1 MAGRERGPCVRRAR
15 HCVPWG
21 RPSTYWIVAAV
32 CASAWLCSIGSAAPR
47 YDPGVSDTEIKIGQT
62 MAYSGPA
69 SAYGTIGRA
78 EAAYFDKINS
88 EGGVNGRKITLIS
101 VDDGYSP
108 PRTVEQTRRLVEQE
122 GVLLLFSSLGTD
134 PNAAVHAYL
143 NAKHVPQ
150 LFIAST
156 GMQWDDP
163 GHFPW
168 TMALAPNQRVNLAH
182 ETQFLLEGHPQSKI
196 AVLYENT
203 DFGRE
208 YLAVLKELLGERA
221 HGMIVAEASYETS
234 DATVDTQII
243 ALQASGA
250 DTFFNFSTPKFA
262 AQSIRKIY
270 DLGWRPTHF
279 LSSAVSS
286 IATVL
291 EPAGLEKS
299 VGLISVAYWK
309 DPTDPRLRDDPAVRD
324 YLAWMARFYPRGD
337 VSEIQNVFGYSAA
350 QLTVHVLRKC
360 RDEVTREN
368 VMRQAA
374 SLEHV
379 ELPMLLPGI
388 TVNTRPDDYL
398 PIKDMQ
404 MVRFDG
410 RQWVPFP

>member
-1 MAGRERGPCVRRAR
+1 MAG
-15 HCVPWG
+15 
-21 RPSTYWIVAAV
+21 AA
-32 CASAWLCSIGSAAPR
+32 SR
-47 YDPGVSDTEIKIGQT
+47 YDPGVSETEIRIGQT

-78 EAAYFDKINS
+78 EVAYLDKINS
-88 EGGVNGRKITLIS
+88 EGGVNGRKVTLIS

-122 GVLLLFSSLGTD
+122 GVLLFFSSLGTD

-143 NAKHVPQ
+143 NARHVPQ

-163 GHFPW
+163 KHFPW
-168 TMALAPNQRVNLAH
+168 TMALAPNQKVNLTH
-182 ETQFLLEGHPQSKI
+182 ELQYLLEHRPQAKV

-208 YLAVLKELLGERA
+208 YLAVLKELMGERA
-221 HGMIVAEASYETS
+221 REMLVAEASYETS
-234 DATVDTQII
+234 DATVDSQII
-243 ALQASGA
+243 ALRASGA

-262 AQSIRKIY
+262 SQSIRKIH
-270 DLGWRPTHF
+270 DLGWRPMHF

-291 EPAGLEKS
+291 QPAGLEKS
-299 VGLISVAYWK
+299 IGLISVAYWK
-309 DPTDPRLRDDPAVRD
+309 DPTDLRWQDDPAVRD
-324 YLAWMARFYPRGD
+324 YLDWMKRFYPSGD

-350 QLTVHVLRKC
+350 QLMVHVLRKC
-360 RDEVTREN
+360 GDDLTREN
-368 VMRQAA
+368 VMRNA
-374 SLEHV
+374 SALERV

-388 TVNTRPDDYL
+388 TVNTAPDDYL
-398 PIKDMQ
+398 PIKEMQ

>member
-1 MAGRERGPCVRRAR
+1 MAL
-15 HCVPWG
+15 
-21 RPSTYWIVAAV
+21 STAFAFAIACLCSV
-32 CASAWLCSIGSAAPR
+32 ASAPPR
-47 YDPGVSDTEIKIGQT
+47 YDPGVSDSEIKIGQT

-78 EAAYFDKINS
+78 EAAYFKKINS
-88 EGGVNGRKITLIS
+88 EGGVNGRKVTLIS

-108 PRTVEQTRRLVEQE
+108 PRTVEQTRRLAEQE
-122 GVLLLFSSLGTD
+122 GVLLFFSSLGTD

-143 NAKHVPQ
+143 NARRVPQ

-163 GHFPW
+163 KHFPW
-168 TMALAPNQRVNLAH
+168 TMALAPNQKVNLFH
-182 ETQFLLEGHPQSKI
+182 EAQYLLERRPQAKI

-208 YLAVLKELLGERA
+208 YLAVLRELLGARA
-221 HGMIVAEASYETS
+221 HDMLVAEVSYETT
-234 DATVDTQII
+234 DVTVDTQII
-243 ALQASGA
+243 SLEASGA

-262 AQSIRKIY
+262 SQSIRKIY
-270 DLGWRPTHF
+270 DLGWRPMHF

-291 EPAGLEKS
+291 QPAGLEKS
-299 VGLISVAYWK
+299 IGLISVAYWK
-309 DPTDPRLRDDPAVRD
+309 DPADPRWRGDQAVKD
-324 YLAWMARFYPRGD
+324 YLAWIARFYPSGD

-350 QLTVHVLRKC
+350 QLMVHVLRKC
-360 RDEVTREN
+360 GNDLTREN

-379 ELPMLLPGI
+379 QLPMLLPGI

-398 PIKDMQ
+398 PIKEMQ

-410 RQWVPFP
+410 KQWVPFP

>member
-1 MAGRERGPCVRRAR
+1 MQLTFSIGAV
-15 HCVPWG
+15 
-21 RPSTYWIVAAV
+21 IAAV
-32 CASAWLCSIGSAAPR
+32 CLCATVGAAPR

-78 EAAYFDKINS
+78 EAAYLDKVNS

-101 VDDGYSP
+101 VDDAYSP
-108 PRTVEQTRRLVEQE
+108 PRTLEQTRRLVEQE
-122 GVLLLFSSLGTD
+122 GVLLFFSSLGTD

-143 NAKHVPQ
+143 NARHIPQ

-163 GHFPW
+163 KHFPW
-168 TMALAPNQRVNLAH
+168 TMALAPNQKVNLLH
-182 ETQFLLEGHPQSKI
+182 EAQYLLERRPQAKI

-208 YLAVLKELLGERA
+208 YLAVLKELLGDRGRE
-221 HGMIVAEASYETS
+221 MIVAEASYETS
-234 DATVDTQII
+234 DPTVDSQVI

-262 AQSIRKIY
+262 SQSIRKIY

-291 EPAGLEKS
+291 RPAGLEKS

-309 DPTDPRLRDDPAVRD
+309 DPSDPRWRDDPAARD
-324 YLAWMARFYPRGD
+324 YLAWMARFYPSGD
-337 VSEIQNVFGYSAA
+337 VNEIQNVFGYSAA
-350 QLTVHVLRKC
+350 QLIVHVLRRC
-360 RDEVTREN
+360 GDDLTRER

-388 TVNTRPDDYL
+388 AVNTRSDDYL
-398 PIKDMQ
+398 PIKEMR

>member
-1 MAGRERGPCVRRAR
+1 LAL
-15 HCVPWG
+15 
-21 RPSTYWIVAAV
+21 STAFAFAIACLCSV
-32 CASAWLCSIGSAAPR
+32 ASAPPR
-47 YDPGVSDTEIKIGQT
+47 YDPGVSDSEIKIGQT

-78 EAAYFDKINS
+78 EAAYFKKINS
-88 EGGVNGRKITLIS
+88 EGGVNGRKVTLIS

-108 PRTVEQTRRLVEQE
+108 PRTVEQTRRLAEQE
-122 GVLLLFSSLGTD
+122 GVLLFFSSLGTD

-143 NAKHVPQ
+143 NARRVPQ

-163 GHFPW
+163 QHFPW
-168 TMALAPNQRVNLAH
+168 TMALAPNQKVNLFH
-182 ETQFLLEGHPQSKI
+182 EAQYLLERRPQAKI

-208 YLAVLKELLGERA
+208 YLAVLRELLGARA
-221 HGMIVAEASYETS
+221 HDMLVAEVSYETT
-234 DATVDTQII
+234 DVTVDTQII
-243 ALQASGA
+243 SLEASGA

-262 AQSIRKIY
+262 SQSIRKIY
-270 DLGWRPTHF
+270 DLGWRPMHF

-291 EPAGLEKS
+291 QPAGLEKS
-299 VGLISVAYWK
+299 IGLISVAYWK
-309 DPTDPRLRDDPAVRD
+309 DPADPRWRGDQAVKD
-324 YLAWMARFYPRGD
+324 YLAWIARFYPSGD

-350 QLTVHVLRKC
+350 QLMVHVLRKC
-360 RDEVTREN
+360 GNDLTREN

-398 PIKDMQ
+398 PIKEMQ

-410 RQWVPFP
+410 KQWVPFP